1 MLRRILLILVLTVSA
16 IATQAQTDRQYVR
29 NGNKYFM
36 KGDFKRADLEYRKA
50 LSLNK
55 NNTQAL
61 YNRGCAN
68 MQENPDSALQFFM
81 EAGNNEPSKIRKAM
95 AYHNIGWMYHSNQ
108 KYDEAIEAYKEALR
122 NNPDDDETRYNLQL
136 AMWQKKKNQ
145 EQNDGGQNQDQNQ
158 NKDNQDQN
166 KDNQDQNKDNQN
178 KDNQNK
184 DNQNKDEQNKD
195 NQDQSKNSQDQNK
208 GQDNQDQ
215 NKDQDSKSQ
224 PVQQQ
229 QISDDN
235 AERLLDAATQQEKR
249 TQDRIN
255 KALQQPRRRN
265 LQKNW

>member
-1 MLRRILLILVLTVSA
+1 MLRRILLILVLT
-16 IATQAQTDRQYVR
+16 ATAATLPAQTDRQYVR
-29 NGNKYFM
+29 NGNKYFL

-68 MQENPDSALQFFM
+68 MQENPDSALLFFM
-81 EAGNNEPSKIRKAM
+81 EAGKNEPSKIRKAM
-95 AYHNIGWMYHSNQ
+95 AYHNIGWMYHSSQ

-122 NNPDDDETRYNLQL
+122 NNPADDETRYNLQL

-145 EQNDGGQNQDQNQ
+145 EQNGGGQNQDQNKDQNQ
-158 NKDNQDQN
+158 NKDNQDQNKNNQDQN
-166 KDNQDQNKDNQN
+166 KDNQDQNKDNQDQD
-178 KDNQNK
+178 K
-184 DNQNKDEQNKD
+184 
-195 NQDQSKNSQDQNK
+195 QDQDKDKQDQ
-208 GQDNQDQ
+208 D
-215 NKDQDSKSQ
+215 KDQDSKGQ
-224 PVQQQ
+224 PAQTQ

-255 KALQQPRRRN
+255 KALQQPRRKI